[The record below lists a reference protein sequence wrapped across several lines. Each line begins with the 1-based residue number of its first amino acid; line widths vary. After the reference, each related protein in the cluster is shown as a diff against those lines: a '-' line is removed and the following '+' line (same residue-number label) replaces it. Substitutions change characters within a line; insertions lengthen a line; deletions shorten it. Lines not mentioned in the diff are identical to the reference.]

1 MALHGWARCSD
12 GRLHHPV
19 VAEKALECWI
29 EKLNARISSGAG
41 NAKRYGYTFDRAPLD
56 ADLDEAMRLLHR
68 LNPKSRAL
76 QKARR
81 PLRSTN
87 PQPSEPPPAGLPV
100 GVPPGSQGKGTE
112 GNILPVGA
120 HDAPEDPNKE
130 AWRRAKALLS
140 RAGRVSDVQA
150 GKLFGKLLR
159 DHGLEGRDLLP
170 SIVKAETLGTEDPQG
185 YLTSCAKALGQR
197 ARTAAMPATDVS
209 AWSEDVWGQALAN
222 FYADGA
228 WSAAMGPRPGE
239 PGCRAPASL
248 VLKAANQ

>member
-1 MALHGWARCSD
+1 
-12 GRLHHPV
+12 LHHPV

-41 NAKRYGYTFDRAPLD
+41 NAKRYGYTFDRTPLD
-56 ADLDEAMRLLHR
+56 AELDEALGHLHR

-81 PLRSTN
+81 PLRSA
-87 PQPSEPPPAGLPV
+87 PEPESQPAPAGLPV
-100 GVPPGSQGKGTE
+100 GVPSGSQGKGTE

-120 HDAPEDPNKE
+120 AAELEDPNKE
-130 AWRRAKALLS
+130 AWRRAKALLA
-140 RAGRVSDVQA
+140 RAGKISPDQS

-185 YLTSCAKALGQR
+185 YLTACAKTLGQS
-197 ARTAAMPATDVS
+197 ARGAPASSADVQS
-209 AWSEDVWGQALAN
+209 WSPEVWAQAVAN
-222 FYADGA
+222 FAADGA
-228 WSAAMGPRPGE
+228 WSASMGAE
-239 PGCRAPASL
+239 PGKPGCQAPAEIL
-248 VLKAANQ
+248 AKHGFGVVLKAVSGGAA